1 MAQKELTV
9 PDLGGFSDIPVI
21 EVLVAPGDTVQ
32 KETPLVTL
40 ESDKATMEVPASE
53 GGVVR
58 DIRVKVGD
66 KVSQGSVLVTL
77 DSADAAPSSAQHEA
91 AVSTPSTAETAPS
104 TSPASNAQASA
115 APAPSTASGT
125 ADTVD
130 LVVPDIG
137 DFADIPVIEV
147 LVQPG
152 DVVAAEA
159 PLVTLE
165 SEKASMEVPASTGG
179 TIRDVKVKVGDKV
192 SRGTVIATV
201 AAEQRA
207 NADGANANGTNGGGV
222 TLRQA
227 QGNTTQGTAT
237 LRQAQGDT
245 ANANAANAA
254 TTNAGATNAGATN
267 AGATNAGATNAGATN
282 AGATNAGATNAE
294 NPDVTLSLSKG
305 ERSSDETT
313 QTSSGDDR
321 DVALSSA
328 KGDRPEPAANG
339 TTAAAQAPA
348 AAAGTPVHASPAT
361 RRFARELGVDIG
373 RVRGSGPNG
382 RITREDVQAF
392 VKSALVAPA
401 SGPATTGAPSGGLG
415 LNLLPWPKVD
425 FAKFGPVERVAL
437 TRIQKISG
445 PVLARNWVMI
455 PHVTQNEE
463 ADVTELES
471 FRKQINGER
480 KDVKL
485 TMLAFLMK
493 AAVAALKRFPAFNSS
508 LDGDEL
514 VLKKYYHLGFA
525 ADTPSG
531 LVVPVVKDADQ
542 KGITEIARE
551 TAELGAKARDGKLG
565 PADMSGATFTISSLG
580 SIGGTTFTPII
591 NAPEVA
597 ILGACRAEIRPVWDG
612 TVFVPRLIQPL
623 SLSYDHRVIDG
634 ANAARFCV
642 ALKESL
648 ADLRR
653 VLL

>member
-1 MAQKELTV
+1 MQIELSV

-21 EVLVAPGDTVQ
+21 EVLVHPGDTVE

-40 ESDKATMEVPASE
+40 ESDKATMEVPASS
-53 GGVVR
+53 GGVVKE
-58 DIRVKVGD
+58 IRVKIGD
-66 KVSQGSVLVTL
+66 RVSQGSVLVTV
-77 DSADAAPSSAQHEA
+77 DSAAAPSAPSAPA
-91 AVSTPSTAETAPS
+91 APAAPATSATPSTA
-104 TSPASNAQASA
+104 SA
-115 APAPSTASGT
+115 
-125 ADTVD
+125 D
-130 LVVPDIG
+130 
-137 DFADIPVIEV
+137 PV
-147 LVQPG
+147 G
-152 DVVAAEA
+152 AVAADAGASEEA
-159 PLVTLE
+159 
-165 SEKASMEVPASTGG
+165 AVPPAGG
-179 TIRDVKVKVGDKV
+179 
-192 SRGTVIATV
+192 A
-201 AAEQRA
+201 
-207 NADGANANGTNGGGV
+207 

-227 QGNTTQGTAT
+227 QADATPGTNA

-245 ANANAANAA
+245 DVRPDANSDVQHDDKR
-254 TTNAGATNAGATN
+254 GD
-267 AGATNAGATNAGATN
+267 
-282 AGATNAGATNAE
+282 
-294 NPDVTLSLSKG
+294 NPDVTLSSSKG
-305 ERSSDETT
+305 EASRPDAN
-313 QTSSGDDR
+313 QTSSDANA
-321 DVALSSA
+321 DVSLSSA
-328 KGDRPEPAANG
+328 KGDRTNG
-339 TTAAAQAPA
+339 APTNA
-348 AAAGTPVHASPAT
+348 AAALPSGAPVHASPAI
-361 RRFARELGVDIG
+361 RRFARELGVALSQ
-373 RVRGSGPNG
+373 VRGSGPNG

-392 VKSALVAPA
+392 VKTAIATPAVARGTAPTGTA
-401 SGPATTGAPSGGLG
+401 SGFG

-463 ADVTELES
+463 ADVTELEA

-480 KDVKL
+480 KDVKV

-493 AAVAALKRFPAFNSS
+493 AAVAALKRFPQFNAS

-514 VLKKYYHLGFA
+514 VLKRYYHLGFA
-525 ADTPSG
+525 ADTPNG
-531 LVVPVVKDADQ
+531 LVVPVVKDVDQ
-542 KGITEIARE
+542 KGIAEIARE

-565 PADMSGATFTISSLG
+565 PAEMSGSTFTISSLG

-597 ILGACRAEIRPVWDG
+597 ILGACKAEIRPLWDG
-612 TVFVPRLIQPL
+612 AAFVPRLIQPL